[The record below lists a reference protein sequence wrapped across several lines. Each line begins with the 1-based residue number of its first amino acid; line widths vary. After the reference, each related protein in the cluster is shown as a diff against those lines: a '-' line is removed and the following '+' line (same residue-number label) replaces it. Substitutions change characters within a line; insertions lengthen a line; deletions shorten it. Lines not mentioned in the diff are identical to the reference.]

1 MKFNWKQTKQTMNNF
16 FGRYD
21 KKYATEDELIAEDII
36 RGSILDDNIHIK
48 VVPIKN
54 SALVDYLL
62 VDEVNQVSISIE
74 DRKITMCNHDYF
86 YNDNFNLNFTDEMK
100 KIIREHLEK
109 ERLELKKELFKNKIN
124 LLHKIKK
131 IYVK

>member
-16 FGRYD
+16 FGGYD

-48 VVPIKN
+48 VVPVKN
-54 SALVDYLL
+54 STFVDYLL
-62 VDEVNQVSISIE
+62 VDEVNQVSISLE
-74 DRKITMCNHDYF
+74 DCKITMCNHDYF